1 MSRINQT
8 LKNMIDELDL
18 DRRAND
24 LVVQAESLLK
34 RATDYTRE
42 HRDDV
47 ERALDRITTQI
58 DERTEGR
65 YAEQIGK
72 VRGQLELGLSKLT
85 EPRRDDSA

>member
-1 MSRINQT
+1 MSQINQT
-8 LKNMIDELDL
+8 LKHMIDELDL

-47 ERALDRITTQI
+47 ERALDRFSTQI

-72 VRGQLELGLSKLT
+72 VRDQLELGLRRLT
-85 EPRRDDSA
+85 EPRRDDTD

>member
-1 MSRINQT
+1 MSQINQT

-65 YAEQIGK
+65 YAEQIDK